1 MLKKETSASFVY
13 VDVKRRTKKKTFFNQ
28 IDQII
33 NWTKISQELN
43 KKIKRSNKDSYG
55 RPAYAPII
63 LFKMMLLQIW
73 YNLSDESVEEMVND
87 TLSANEF
94 CGLKVEDTVPD
105 HSTLS
110 RFRKELTELKI
121 MDKLLNKINKQLKK
135 HNLILQ
141 AGVIVDATITES
153 PYVDTN
159 PQYEITQDRE
169 DEEDVEEVKEE
180 EKEEKLT
187 ISDLKKHP
195 SNAVDAEAKWLKK
208 GKKTYFGYKQH
219 VASDINGM
227 ILSVHTVAANEYEG
241 KGLSP
246 LLNKLIKETPP
257 KSLFTDKGYS
267 SKTNRDLLKS
277 HGIKDRIQKKGC
289 RDNPL
294 SYWAKQFNKIA
305 GKTRYAIERTFG
317 GIKKWFGGGIC
328 RYKGLCKTHT
338 QHIIQAIAYNLKRA
352 PGLLLKT
359 V

>member
-13 VDVKRRTKKKTFFNQ
+13 IDVKRRTKKKAFFTQ

-63 LFKMMLLQIW
+63 LFKMMLIQIW

-94 CGLKVEDTVPD
+94 CGLKVEDRVPD

-135 HNLILQ
+135 HRLILQ
-141 AGVIVDATITES
+141 TGVIVDATITES
-153 PYVDTN
+153 RYVDTN
-159 PQYEITQDRE
+159 PTYEIIQDRE
-169 DEEDVEEVKEE
+169 EE
-180 EKEEKLT
+180 EEEEEEELT
-187 ISDLKKHP
+187 LSDLERYS
-195 SNAVDAEAKWLKK
+195 SNAVDSEARWLKK

-227 ILSVHTVAANEYEG
+227 ILSIHTVAANEYEG

-246 LLNKLIKETPP
+246 LLSKLIKEKIPE
-257 KSLFTDKGYS
+257 SIYTDKGYS
-267 SKTNRDLLKS
+267 SKTNRELLKS

-294 SYWAKQFNKIA
+294 GYWSKQFNKLTS
-305 GKTRYAIERTFG
+305 KTRYAIERTFG

-328 RYKGLCKTHT
+328 RYNGLCKTHT
-338 QHIIQAIAYNLKRA
+338 QHVIQAIAYNLKRA

-359 V
+359 IQG